1 MTRRAVRLAL
11 FLVFVVAIASTAW
24 FGLTSSRRFHDTRR
38 SLQTADASARKLL
51 DEVAAC
57 RTGLQAYVAVGEGT
71 TGWPGR
77 VAQHIQSFK
86 SELARFQE
94 LSNDPN
100 ATNGLDAAGATF
112 EEFIAIND
120 RVARLVRADQL
131 TDASQVIYGDG
142 LDRLAAVT
150 GHIKSAWEA
159 EQASADSRML
169 RLEQELGYV
178 AAGAGLVALL
188 VVGLLIPTGRRA
200 DPTST
205 ATSMEHVSDSARVG
219 TSLAL
224 NEPEHAPAAA
234 STVPAAATEVAPSQ
248 PDTASRVDVVPG
260 SDRRKATELK
270 AMAELCT
277 DFARLTDPGEL
288 PALFERA
295 ARLIDATGFIVWVTD
310 AEGTSLRPALAHG
323 YPASALL
330 RMPAIRRDVDN
341 ATAAA
346 WRESAVQVV
355 RTNGMTPGALVVP
368 LLTPTGCIGVFSAEV
383 RHGREASESVRA
395 LTRIVAAQIAQLVS
409 IPAAATASTT
419 ERESSVV

>member
-11 FLVFVVAIASTAW
+11 FLVFVAAIASTAW
-24 FGLTSSRRFHDTRR
+24 FGLTSSRRFHDTRK

-86 SELARFQE
+86 AELARFQE
-94 LSNDPN
+94 RSNDPN
-100 ATNGLDAAGATF
+100 ATNGLDAAGASF
-112 EEFIAIND
+112 DEFVAIND

-159 EQASADSRML
+159 EHAAADSRML

-188 VVGLLIPTGRRA
+188 VVGLLIPVARRA
-200 DPTST
+200 DTTST
-205 ATSMEHVSDSARVG
+205 ATSTEHVRDSAPVE
-219 TSLAL
+219 SPLAL
-224 NEPEHAPAAA
+224 NEPEHAPDA
-234 STVPAAATEVAPSQ
+234 SAVSAATTEMPPPQADAAPRVEVVQ
-248 PDTASRVDVVPG
+248 G

-295 ARLIDATGFIVWVTD
+295 ARLIDATGFIVWVIDT
-310 AEGTSLRPALAHG
+310 EGTSLRPALAHG

-409 IPAAATASTT
+409 VPTAASASTT